1 MTKDLGVCSVL
12 RDDKRIICGII
23 NYNSDFDTCNY
34 IIDSRA
40 NCIMA
45 RSKKKRA
52 GQSVTIQS
60 IGGPSDFIPNE
71 VSTLCDCLRK
81 IQSIRPTLPN
91 PSKPLSDVG
100 IVVYARLLLD

>member
-71 VSTLCDCLRK
+71 VSTDSTLSDCLRN
-81 IQSIRPTLPN
+81 IQSITLLN
-91 PSKPLSDVG
+91 PSRNLSDVL
-100 IVVYARLLLD
+100 R